1 MRASIFLKPNKDIAD
16 GTIFSFLCFRVRDK
30 SIDIKVAT
38 DIMVKTRAWDADKQP
53 YKKTKLVSQDEQERI
68 NSLVDDILSHI
79 ENGYDPNKADSSWLK
94 GVILRCEY
102 PSEEDE
108 PDSEMTPT
116 LFDHFESYMKL
127 HPMSKG
133 YIVCV
138 KATLAQL
145 ERYQLFLRE
154 IREKK
159 DFTLYVE
166 TLTSDI
172 LVDFREFLLNEHT
185 YYNMHPEFFEQFKM
199 KHNKKLSN
207 TTVVNIMN
215 YLRTFLRWCIKQG
228 ITDNECYKM
237 LAFPNAV
244 HGDAFFLNLE
254 ERNKVYSADLSE
266 REDLQTIRDVFMFHS
281 LVGCRAG
288 DLFNLTRENIVDDM
302 LVYIPHKTKD
312 RKTEALRV
320 PLNNKAK
327 EMLNRFPT
335 TLPKLVPHIPI
346 NTYNV
351 GIRALLKYV
360 GINRMVSIYDTTER
374 KEVQKPLCEVASSH
388 TARKT
393 FIGILYNKG
402 AEPALIRSMTG
413 HSERSNSFDRYH
425 KMDEE
430 LRNRMIESIK

>member
-1 MRASIFLKPNKDIAD
+1 MRVSIYLKPNKSIAD
-16 GTIFSFLCFRVRDK
+16 GKTFSFLCFRVRDK
-30 SIDIKVAT
+30 SVDIKVPT
-38 DIMVKTRAWDADKQP
+38 DIMVNTKAWDADKQR
-53 YKKTKLVSQDEQERI
+53 YKKTKIVAYDEQERI
-68 NSLVDDILSHI
+68 NSLVDEILTQVN
-79 ENGYDPNKADSSWLK
+79 NGYDPNKADSSWLK
-94 GVILRCEY
+94 GVIFGCEY
-102 PSEEDE
+102 PSEENKSADT
-108 PDSEMTPT
+108 TPT
-116 LFDHFESYMKL
+116 LFDHFDSFLKL

-133 YIVCV
+133 YIICV
-138 KATLAQL
+138 KGMIAHLK
-145 ERYQLFLRE
+145 RYQMFQRE

-166 TLTSDI
+166 TLTSDT
-172 LVDFREFLLNEHT
+172 LVDFREFLQNEHT
-185 YYNMHPEFFEQFKM
+185 YYNRYPEFFSQFKM
-199 KHNKKLSN
+199 KNCKQLSN
-207 TTVVNIMN
+207 TTVVNTMN

-228 ITDNECYKM
+228 ITDNDCYKM
-237 LAFPNAV
+237 LSFPNAV
-244 HGDAFFLNLE
+244 YGDAFFLNIE
-254 ERNKVYSADLSE
+254 ERNKVYSADLSG

-327 EMLNRFPT
+327 EMLSRFPK
-335 TLPKLVPHIPI
+335 TLPKLVPHIYI

-351 GIRALLKYV
+351 GIRELLKYV
-360 GINRMVSIYDTTER
+360 GINRMVSVYDTTER
-374 KEVQKPLCEVASSH
+374 KDVQKPLCDVASSH

-393 FIGILYNKG
+393 FIGILYNRG

-430 LRNRMIESIK
+430 LRNRMIENIK